1 MSKRSEDKF
10 QVMTVGVLK
19 SLLTEFE
26 IQDDFVV
33 WLSSD
38 EEGNEFLPML
48 ANPEWSLAVDKAKR
62 KVTFFPSHR

>member
-1 MSKRSEDKF
+1 MSEKSKDKL
-10 QVMTVGVLK
+10 QVMTVGALK

-26 IQDDFVV
+26 VQDDFTV

-48 ANPEWSLAVDKAKR
+48 ANPEWSLAVDKDER